1 MATSNKEAV
10 LDVSA
15 DCADVCDFHFDR
27 QCLSFSPDH
36 LMNFDQLITSLR
48 ELDTSLRGQ
57 VIRTANVGL
66 TLRNWLVGAY
76 IVEFEQNGEERAE
89 YGANLIRE
97 VSNALDA
104 KGLTPT
110 TLELCRRLFSAY
122 PQISQTLSV
131 ESQPPNLQT
140 LSAFLA
146 PSGFPA
152 PIPQTLS
159 VEFIN
164 TLKIRELGIPQ
175 SLSAELAS
183 GQKSQTVS
191 DFSARPAF
199 AVPVAALIQKLT
211 FSHFVELLRLDDPLQ
226 RAFYEIECVKGGWS
240 VRELKRQIGSLLFER
255 LGLSTDKE
263 KLLRLTAA
271 EVTPSLPADIIKDPY
286 IFEFL
291 GLKPKEVF
299 RENDLETALLD
310 HLQEFLL
317 ELGNGFC
324 FEDRQKKIRIGR
336 SDYFVDLVFYHRK
349 LHCHVLIEFHPMRY
363 EPTEVSLRLCFAKR
377 KRRAFLH
384 RIHKRP
390 EAQTPRTPRGKCQ
403 VYVKPFAAKAGL
415 LRGLHHSSGRHQ
427 TREIP

>member
-97 VSNALDA
+97 VFNALDA

-122 PQISQTLSV
+122 PQIS
-131 ESQPPNLQT
+131 
-140 LSAFLA
+140 
-146 PSGFPA
+146 
-152 PIPQTLS
+152 QTLS

-226 RAFYEIECVKGGWS
+226 RAFYEIECVKTGWS

-390 EAQTPRTPRGKCQ
+390 EAQTPRTPRGKSQ

>member
-1 MATSNKEAV
+1 
-10 LDVSA
+10 
-15 DCADVCDFHFDR
+15 
-27 QCLSFSPDH
+27 
-36 LMNFDQLITSLR
+36 MNFDQLITSLR

-97 VSNALDA
+97 VFNALDA

-122 PQISQTLSV
+122 PQIS
-131 ESQPPNLQT
+131 
-140 LSAFLA
+140 
-146 PSGFPA
+146 
-152 PIPQTLS
+152 QTLS

-226 RAFYEIECVKGGWS
+226 RAFYEIECVKTGWS

>member
-97 VSNALDA
+97 VFNALDA

-122 PQISQTLSV
+122 PQIS
-131 ESQPPNLQT
+131 
-140 LSAFLA
+140 
-146 PSGFPA
+146 
-152 PIPQTLS
+152 QTLS

-226 RAFYEIECVKGGWS
+226 RAFYEIECVKTGWS

>member
-1 MATSNKEAV
+1 
-10 LDVSA
+10 
-15 DCADVCDFHFDR
+15 
-27 QCLSFSPDH
+27 
-36 LMNFDQLITSLR
+36 MNFDQLITQLR
-48 ELDTSLRGQ
+48 ELDSSLRGQ

-76 IVEFEQNGEERAE
+76 LVEFEQNGADRAE

-97 VSNALDA
+97 VSNALDV

-122 PQISQTLSV
+122 PQIPQTLSV
-131 ESQPPNLQT
+131 EFQPPILQT
-140 LSAFLA
+140 LSALLDT
-146 PSGFPA
+146 SGLPA

-159 VEFIN
+159 GEFRN
-164 TLKIRELGIPQ
+164 LLKTSNLEIAQ
-175 SLSAELAS
+175 ASAELAS
-183 GQKSQTVS
+183 GQKSQTAS
-191 DFSARPAF
+191 DFSARPDF
-199 AVPVAALIQKLT
+199 AVPVAALVQKLT
-211 FSHFVELLRLDDPLQ
+211 FSHFVELLRVDDPLQ

-263 KLLRLTAA
+263 KLLRLTAE
-271 EVTPSLPADIIKDPY
+271 EVTPSWPADIIKDPY

-324 FEDRQKKIRIGR
+324 FEDRQKKIGIGH

-349 LHCHVLIEFHPMRY
+349 LHCHVLIELKV
-363 EPTEVSLRLCFAKR
+363 EPFNHGNAGQLNTYVNYYRKHEMAEGDNPPIGLLLCTGKDHALVEYALGGMDENLFVSTYKVALPKAEELE
-377 KRRAFLH
+377 AFLL
-384 RIHKRP
+384 RESKELP
-390 EAQTPRTPRGKCQ
+390 E
-403 VYVKPFAAKAGL
+403 
-415 LRGLHHSSGRHQ
+415 S
-427 TREIP
+427 

>member
-1 MATSNKEAV
+1 
-10 LDVSA
+10 
-15 DCADVCDFHFDR
+15 
-27 QCLSFSPDH
+27 
-36 LMNFDQLITSLR
+36 MNFDQLITSLR
-48 ELDTSLRGQ
+48 ELDTSLKGQ

-76 IVEFEQNGEERAE
+76 IVEFEQNGADRAE

-97 VSNALDA
+97 VSNALDV

-122 PQISQTLSV
+122 PQIPQTLSV
-131 ESQPPNLQT
+131 ESQPPILQT
-140 LSAFLA
+140 LSALLDT
-146 PSGFPA
+146 SWLPA

-159 VEFIN
+159 GELRN
-164 TLKIRELGIPQ
+164 LLKVSNLEISQ
-175 SLSAELAS
+175 TSAELVS
-183 GQKSQTVS
+183 GKKSQTVS
-191 DFSARPAF
+191 DFSIRPDF
-199 AVPVAALIQKLT
+199 AVPVAALVQKLT
-211 FSHFVELLRLDDPLQ
+211 FSHFVELLRVDDPLQ
-226 RAFYEIECVKGGWS
+226 RAFYEMECVKGGWS

-271 EVTPSLPADIIKDPY
+271 EVAPSLPADIIKDPY

-324 FEDRQKKIRIGR
+324 FEDRQKKIRIGH

-349 LHCHVLIEFHPMRY
+349 LHCHVLIELKVESFNHANAGQLNTYVNYYRKHEMAEGDNPPIGLLLCTDKDHALVEYALGGMD
-363 EPTEVSLRLCFAKR
+363 ENLFVSTYKVALPKAEELE
-377 KRRAFLH
+377 AFL
-384 RIHKRP
+384 
-390 EAQTPRTPRGKCQ
+390 
-403 VYVKPFAAKAGL
+403 
-415 LRGLHHSSGRHQ
+415 LRESMDLHES
-427 TREIP
+427 

>member
-1 MATSNKEAV
+1 IN
-10 LDVSA
+10 
-15 DCADVCDFHFDR
+15 
-27 QCLSFSPDH
+27 
-36 LMNFDQLITSLR
+36 
-48 ELDTSLRGQ
+48 EL
-57 VIRTANVGL
+57 
-66 TLRNWLVGAY
+66 
-76 IVEFEQNGEERAE
+76 E
-89 YGANLIRE
+89 
-97 VSNALDA
+97 
-104 KGLTPT
+104 
-110 TLELCRRLFSAY
+110 
-122 PQISQTLSV
+122 ISQS
-131 ESQPPNLQT
+131 
-140 LSAFLA
+140 LA
-146 PSGFPA
+146 
-152 PIPQTLS
+152 
-159 VEFIN
+159 
-164 TLKIRELGIPQ
+164 
-175 SLSAELAS
+175 AELAS

-191 DFSARPAF
+191 GFSARPDF
-199 AVPVAALIQKLT
+199 AVPVATLIQKLT
-211 FSHFVELLRLDDPLQ
+211 FSHFVELLRVGDPLQ
-226 RAFYEIECVKGGWS
+226 RAFYEIECVKAGWS

-390 EAQTPRTPRGKCQ
+390 EAQTPRTPRGKSQ